1 MKLPESQV
9 QLLESVAQANPNVV
23 VVMSGGSAV
32 EMPWLGNCKGL
43 IHGYLCGQAGAAAV
57 LKAIVGQVNPSGK
70 LSETY
75 PIAYED
81 VSSSPYFPAKQR
93 NAEYRE
99 GLYVGYRYFETV
111 KKPVLFPFG
120 YGLSY
125 TTFAYSDLS
134 VDGLN
139 VSFTLTNTGKVDGAE
154 VAQLYVSA
162 KNPTVYR
169 PAKELK
175 GFTKVFLKAGE
186 SKKVTITLDDKAFRY
201 FNVKTNQFEV
211 DGGEYDILVGASV
224 ADIRLNTAV
233 TVEGSG
239 APAPY
244 DMAKLPSYA
253 SGNILS
259 VSDEEWT
266 ELLGHPIPDGSWSGT
281 LTENDAICQ
290 LYYAKSGLARLVYK
304 IMTNMLN
311 KSMEKGKPDLNI
323 MFIYNMPFRGI
334 GKMAGGMCSQY
345 MVEGILKVVNG
356 HFFGGMGQIISGFF
370 KQLKVSKKAKSMN

>member
-1 MKLPESQV
+1 
-9 QLLESVAQANPNVV
+9 
-23 VVMSGGSAV
+23 
-32 EMPWLGNCKGL
+32 
-43 IHGYLCGQAGAAAV
+43 
-57 LKAIVGQVNPSGK
+57 
-70 LSETY
+70 
-75 PIAYED
+75 
-81 VSSSPYFPAKQR
+81 
-93 NAEYRE
+93 
-99 GLYVGYRYFETV
+99 V